1 MIIGRYYIDHKS
13 VVPKIVIG
21 ALIALVA
28 IFPLFT
34 INMVTLSIIILSGIW
49 AIAVMGFLLILR
61 TGQFSLGQAAFM
73 AIGGYVSAI
82 LTVKMGMSYWPSFV
96 AAGIISGV
104 IAFIIGIVV
113 LRAGGIYFSIITIA
127 FGEIVRIVA
136 MNWESVTQGASGIL
150 THAPESLT
158 VGNLEINFAASVVP
172 YYYFML
178 LLVTVSALF
187 YWQIDRTRIG
197 GTFRSV
203 AANPVL
209 AEHLGINLMKHRLIA
224 FTIAGLFTGLAGAY
238 YVTFLSVMNP
248 LIFDLW
254 KSVQIMM
261 MTIVGGMGSI
271 VGGPIIGATLLYTL
285 GIYLSRLPIPNIQYL
300 VFGGVVVL
308 LLLVLPKGTGLV
320 DQWGKLWRWV
330 FGEPEDF
337 QMPGEEG
344 MDEE

>member
-1 MIIGRYYIDHKS
+1 MIIGRHYINEKT

-21 ALIALVA
+21 TLITLVA
-28 IFPLFT
+28 IFPVFT
-34 INMVTLSIIILSGIW
+34 TNMVTLSTIILSGIW

-82 LTVKMGMSYWPSFV
+82 LTVRMGVPYWPSFL

-136 MNWESVTQGASGIL
+136 MNWESLTQGASGIL
-150 THAPESLT
+150 TRAPDPIT
-158 VGNLEINFAASVVP
+158 VGNFEINFAAGAVP

-178 LLVTVSALF
+178 LLVTISALF

-209 AEHLGINLMKHRLIA
+209 AEHLGINLMKYRLIA
-224 FTIAGLFTGLAGAY
+224 FTAAGVFTGLAGAY

-337 QMPGEEG
+337 QMPEEAG

>member
-1 MIIGRYYIDHKS
+1 MIIGRHYINEKT

-21 ALIALVA
+21 TLITLVA
-28 IFPLFT
+28 IFPVFT
-34 INMVTLSIIILSGIW
+34 TNMVTLSTIILSGIW

-82 LTVKMGMSYWPSFV
+82 LTVRMGVPYWPSFL

-150 THAPESLT
+150 TRAPDPIT
-158 VGNLEINFAASVVP
+158 VGNFEINFAASVVP

-178 LLVTVSALF
+178 LLVTVSSLF
-187 YWQIDRTRIG
+187 YWQIDHTRIG

-224 FTIAGLFTGLAGAY
+224 FTVAGLFTGLAGSY

-337 QMPGEEG
+337 QMPEEAG

>member
-1 MIIGRYYIDHKS
+1 MIIGRQYIDEKT

-21 ALIALVA
+21 ALIVLAA

-34 INMVTLSIIILSGIW
+34 TNMVTLSTLILSGIW
-49 AIAVMGFLLILR
+49 SIAVMGFLLILR

-73 AIGGYVSAI
+73 AIGGYASAI
-82 LTVKMGMSYWPSFV
+82 LTVRMGIPYWPAFL
-96 AAGIISGV
+96 AAGLISGV
-104 IAFIIGIVV
+104 LALLVGLVV
-113 LRAGGIYFSIITIA
+113 LRAGGVYFSIITIA
-127 FGEIVRIVA
+127 LGEMVRIVGL
-136 MNWESVTQGASGIL
+136 NWEDVTRGATGIL
-150 THAPESLT
+150 TRPPEPILI
-158 VGNLEINFAASVVP
+158 GNFEINFAASVVP

-178 LLVTVSALF
+178 LLITVSALF

-209 AEHLGINLMKHRLIA
+209 AEHLGIHLMKHRVIA
-224 FTIAGLFTGLAGAY
+224 FTVAGVFTGLAGAY

-271 VGGPIIGATLLYTL
+271 VGGPIVGATLLYTL

-308 LLLVLPKGTGLV
+308 LLLLLPKGTGLV

-337 QMPGEEG
+337 QMPEETG
-344 MDEE
+344 TDEE